1 MDKIDFL
8 LKKNNLNISCVESC
22 SSGLLSSKLTSLTGS
37 SKYFIGSFVLYNDY
51 IKSEILNID
60 VNYIKKYNSVS
71 KEICYLM
78 AKKGKDIFNSDI
90 CISITGNHE
99 ANENSEVFIGINFN
113 EVNIYRYK
121 LNGRNRNE
129 NRTIII
135 NQVIKLLFE
144 LLKKLP

>member
-22 SSGLLSSKLTSLTGS
+22 TSGLLASEFTSLIGS
-37 SKYFIGSFVLYNDY
+37 SKYFIGALVLYNDK
-51 IKSEILNID
+51 IKSKLLNID
-60 VNYIKKYNSVS
+60 INYIKKYNSVS

-78 AKKGKDIFNSDI
+78 AKKGKKILDSDI

-99 ANENSEVFIGINFN
+99 PSKKSEVYIGINFN
-113 EVNIYRYK
+113 EISIYKYNLRA
-121 LNGRNRNE
+121 NTRSDNRI
-129 NRTIII
+129 III

-144 LLKKLP
+144 LLKKFP